1 MSIVTPI
8 IRFVLLGG
16 ATALAAPYVIG
27 VLPMNQTPPNTED
40 GFVNPEYVE
49 LQTPTNDFGNLELYL
64 DYDDGQLQIR
74 LPITSGEFGPTVG
87 DADYHWSSMSPA
99 TKSRLVE
106 NSWQDL
112 QVETRKSIL
121 TNELEQMLEKYE
133 VSQNE

>member
-1 MSIVTPI
+1 MSIITPL
-8 IRFVLLGG
+8 IRFTLLGG
-16 ATALAAPYVIG
+16 AAALAAPYVIG
-27 VLPMNQTPPNTED
+27 ILPMNQTPPNIED
-40 GFVNPEYVE
+40 EFVNPKYVE
-49 LQTPTNDFGNLELYL
+49 LQAPVNDFGNLEFYL

-74 LPITSGEFGPTVG
+74 FPITSGEFGPLVG
-87 DADYHWSSMSPA
+87 DADYHWKSMSSD

-133 VSQNE
+133 VSYNE